1 MTSRRILLTGGAG
14 FIGSHLAAALI
25 GRGHNVR
32 ILDILDPQVHG
43 VDARRPA
50 PEGAELIQ
58 GDLLD
63 SGVLARALKGVEVIF
78 HQAASVG
85 VGQSMYEAAAYTR
98 VNSLGTAMLM
108 EAIATP
114 EARVEKVVVASSMSI
129 YGEGRYRCPDC
140 GPVAPPPRS
149 KDRLRSGLWEPPC
162 PACGVDLAPLPT
174 DESKPLNP
182 TSVYAVTKRS
192 QEETVLVMGKSYG
205 IPSVALR
212 YFNVYGPGQA
222 LSNPYTGVAAIFSSR
237 LLNGNR
243 PCMFEDGAQSRDF
256 VHVQDIV
263 RANLLA
269 MEKSEADF
277 EVFNV
282 GTGIRTSLHELVR
295 GLTLR
300 LAPDRGL
307 APKVLGTFREGD
319 IRHCYADIARI
330 RTRLGYEPSI
340 ALEQG
345 FDDLVQWARTQKPL
359 DRYEVA
365 AAELASRGLV
375 SGI

>member
-1 MTSRRILLTGGAG
+1 MTTKKILLTGGAG
-14 FIGSHLAAALI
+14 FIGSHLAAALVE
-25 GRGHNVR
+25 RGHRVR

-43 VDARRPA
+43 ADARRPEPA
-50 PEGAELIQ
+50 GAELIR

-63 SGVLARALKGVEVIF
+63 SAVLARALKGVEVIF
-78 HQAASVG
+78 HQAATVG

-114 EARVEKVVVASSMSI
+114 DSRVEKVIVASSMSI
-129 YGEGRYRCPDC
+129 YGEGRYSCPAC
-140 GPVAPPPRS
+140 GPVAPEPRS
-149 KDRLRSGLWEPPC
+149 RERLRSGTWEPPC
-162 PACGVDLAPLPT
+162 PACGRDLAPLPT
-174 DESKPLNP
+174 DETKPLNP
-182 TSVYAVTKRS
+182 TSVYAITKRS

-205 IPSVALR
+205 IPAVALR

-237 LLNGNR
+237 LLNGNP

-256 VHVQDIV
+256 VHVKDIV
-263 RANLLA
+263 QANLMA
-269 MEKSEADF
+269 MEKSAADF
-277 EVFNV
+277 QVFNV

-300 LAPDRGL
+300 LAPGKGI

-340 ALEQG
+340 PLETG

-359 DRYEVA
+359 DRYESA
-365 AAELASRGLV
+365 TAELVSRGLV
-375 SGI
+375 SGT